1 MKLLLDTHA
10 VIWWTGSAADH
21 RKISGTVR
29 ERIENETNDILVSS
43 ATAWEMAIKAQSG
56 KLRIDSDI
64 LDNYDTR
71 LAALGWI
78 TLPILPRHALAA
90 PRLPGGHKDPFDR
103 MLAAQA
109 LVEGLTL
116 ATVDRH
122 FAAFGVST
130 IW

>member
-1 MKLLLDTHA
+1 MKVLLDTHV
-10 VIWWTGSAADH
+10 VIWWTGSAADR
-21 RKISGTVR
+21 RKIGGAVR
-29 ERIENETNDILVSS
+29 ELIEDETNVILVSA

-64 LDNYDTR
+64 LANYDTR

-78 TLPILPRHALAA
+78 TLPILPMHGLAA

-109 LVEGLTL
+109 LQGNRVNVISG
-116 ATVDRH
+116 
-122 FAAFGVST
+122 
-130 IW
+130 